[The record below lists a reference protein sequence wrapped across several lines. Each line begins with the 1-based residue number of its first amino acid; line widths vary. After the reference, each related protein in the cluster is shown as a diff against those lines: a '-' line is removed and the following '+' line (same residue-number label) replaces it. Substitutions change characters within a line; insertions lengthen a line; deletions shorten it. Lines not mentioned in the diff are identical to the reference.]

1 MYHRLARR
9 RLLAPLQYLGAF
21 AGIVVVLGTTL
32 ALTLQLAAGV
42 QSSQAVAKRPIPAVS
57 HKAAVLAPVETPA
70 LAPVQAVAQEPEPE
84 PAERSATVG
93 QSPHHDAPVARSHGP
108 KPRAV
113 GPRARAEMRPHFRDT
128 PAREPR
134 TLGFGLAPGTKSYTG
149 AGGGFDAVH

>member
-42 QSSQAVAKRPIPAVS
+42 QSSQVVAKRPVPPVS
-57 HKAAVLAPVETPA
+57 HKAAVLAPVETPV
-70 LAPVQAVAQEPEPE
+70 LAPVQSVAQEPEP
-84 PAERSATVG
+84 AERGATVG
-93 QSPHHDAPVARSHGP
+93 QSPPHDAPVARSQGP

-113 GPRARAEMRPHFRDT
+113 SPRARAEMRPHFRDT